1 MGQGEPRDSEQRLL
15 PLWPPPLTL
24 VSARVRRATV
34 QALRRDARP
43 CDAAPAEV
51 TGYRGSGGPNGDRVW
66 WPAGL
71 CEMTPSERVH
81 ALAHGWWY
89 DGADIVTRDGRR
101 LSPVSTAL
109 STDRRAEPEL
119 NA

>member
-1 MGQGEPRDSEQRLL
+1 MSGVEHLSH
-15 PLWPPPLTL
+15 W
-24 VSARVRRATV
+24 
-34 QALRRDARP
+34 
-43 CDAAPAEV
+43 
-51 TGYRGSGGPNGDRVW
+51 GSNGHRVW

-71 CEMTPSERVH
+71 ERLAPIERVA
-81 ALAHGWWY
+81 ALDRGFWF
-89 DGADIVTRDGRR
+89 DGPDIVTRDGRR